1 MTPSWPIAS
10 VVAISLLQVL
20 VVLVGGPML
29 VGLMRTVR
37 CRLEGRIG
45 PPIRQPL
52 LDLRKLA
59 RRERTRP
66 DQASWIFSL
75 APLALVATTLVIAV
89 IAPLLATDPAFGWSA
104 DLFAVVYLLLLGSVA
119 LALGALDTGT
129 AFGGMGASRAMTFGA
144 LSEPALLVAV
154 LALSVPAHSSNVPTI
169 ITRSLAH
176 PLWLATP
183 QRLLALV
190 AFLIVIVAESGRLPV
205 DNPGTHLELT
215 MIHEAMVLE
224 YAGPDLAL
232 VKLGESMRL
241 GVLLAL
247 FADLFVPWGIA
258 TAPGP
263 AHLALGLVTTVAKV
277 AVLGIA
283 LAIFEVAVAKLRL
296 FRVPEL
302 MAGAFVL
309 SVLAVVSAL
318 VMP

>member
-1 MTPSWPIAS
+1 MSASWSAAS
-10 VVAISLLQVL
+10 VVAVSLLQVL
-20 VVLVGGPML
+20 GVVIGGPLL

-37 CRLEGRIG
+37 CRLEGRSG

-59 RRERTRP
+59 HRERTRSEH
-66 DQASWIFSL
+66 ASWIFPL
-75 APLALVATTLVIAV
+75 APLVLVGSTVVVAALAPLVATY
-89 IAPLLATDPAFGWSA
+89 PAFGWSA

-129 AFGGMGASRAMTFGA
+129 AFGGMGASRAMTIGA
-144 LSEPALLVAV
+144 LSEPALLVAI
-154 LALSVPAHSSNVPTI
+154 LALSVPAHSSNLPTI
-169 ITRSLAH
+169 ITRSLSH

-190 AFLIVIVAESGRLPV
+190 AFVIVIVAESGRLPV
-205 DNPGTHLELT
+205 DNPSTHLELT

-224 YAGPDLAL
+224 YSGADLAL
-232 VKLGESMRL
+232 IKLGESMRL
-241 GVLLAL
+241 AVLVAL

-263 AHLALGLVTTVAKV
+263 GHIGFGLLATAAKV
-277 AVLGIA
+277 AVLGVG
-283 LAIFEVAVAKLRL
+283 LAVFEVTVAKLRL

-318 VMP
+318 VVP